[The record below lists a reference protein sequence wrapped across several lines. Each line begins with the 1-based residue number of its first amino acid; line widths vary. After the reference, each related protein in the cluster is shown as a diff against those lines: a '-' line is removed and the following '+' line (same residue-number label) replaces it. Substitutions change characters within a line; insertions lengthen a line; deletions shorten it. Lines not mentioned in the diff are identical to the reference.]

1 MTLHRNKL
9 TQEELESQLDELI
22 VERVAI
28 LSDDTQA
35 DEERHTQYCRVIIT
49 EFGDFKGLKAIQ
61 LYMIYN
67 KLKRVELWLIL
78 LKQW

>member
-1 MTLHRNKL
+1 MTLHKKSDKTPDQLQR
-9 TQEELESQLDELI
+9 ELDELI

-35 DEERHTQYCRVIIT
+35 DQHQHSKYCQVLIN
-49 EFGDFKGLKAIQ
+49 EFGEIKGLNAIQ

-67 KLKRVELWLIL
+67 NLNKVDI
-78 LKQW
+78 

>member
-1 MTLHRNKL
+1 MILHRNKEK
-9 TQEELESQLDELI
+9 TQEALESQLDELI

-35 DEERHTQYCRVIIT
+35 DEEKHTHYCRVILT
-49 EFGDFKGLKAIQ
+49 EFGQFKGLKAIQ

-67 KLKRVELWLIL
+67 NLNKVEV
-78 LKQW
+78 

>member
-67 KLKRVELWLIL
+67 KLKRVEL
-78 LKQW
+78 